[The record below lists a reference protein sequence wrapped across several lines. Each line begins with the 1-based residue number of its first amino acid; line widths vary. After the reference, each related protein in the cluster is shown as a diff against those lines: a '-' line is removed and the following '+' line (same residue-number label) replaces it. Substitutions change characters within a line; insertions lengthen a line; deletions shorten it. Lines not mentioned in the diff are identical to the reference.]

1 MSYVPVMA
9 CFTECEPFLSSF
21 SHHFAQLVHKEFVG
35 GNKGKQMKGFFFSQ
49 LMLCVLF
56 ETRYIALF
64 DGVLMKSQVS
74 LLSQTDI
81 ESMKKLMLLSVL
93 QKSLQVWV

>member
-1 MSYVPVMA
+1 
-9 CFTECEPFLSSF
+9 
-21 SHHFAQLVHKEFVG
+21 
-35 GNKGKQMKGFFFSQ
+35 
-49 LMLCVLF
+49 MLCVLF

-81 ESMKKLMLLSVL
+81 ESMKKLMLLFCFTEKPTSLGVRVERNMVIS
-93 QKSLQVWV
+93 KSLINFTLTTLFSTPEIIIPVHSSSVNSTV